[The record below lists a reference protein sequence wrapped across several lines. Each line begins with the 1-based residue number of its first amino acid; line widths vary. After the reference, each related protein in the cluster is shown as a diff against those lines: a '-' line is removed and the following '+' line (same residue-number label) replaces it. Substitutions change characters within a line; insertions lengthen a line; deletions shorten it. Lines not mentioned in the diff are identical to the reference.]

1 MYDLAAINHY
11 LPLLRSSSVQWL
23 SDRMWW
29 VSVTPKAHHS
39 IEIDDIHEVLAGG
52 TPPEVRQEDGYE
64 LPITLHCPIAAF
76 FVHRSAGD
84 GTVSILNLSSQSTSL
99 RDYCR
104 ALSSGASVLGIEWGG
119 KTWEALTYAED
130 GDIVAYFPEGFSREL
145 AGGTNPEALS
155 QELQFIHQFSEDSP
169 AGVVAQKAAA
179 LAILEARSGLRIT
192 EEWLNSTHEVV
203 YVDVPIG
210 DGDSVH
216 SGAIA
221 AQPTIPNSPDA
232 WPHSKK
238 SGILFWIIDLLVA
251 KFGFEWPEISEA
263 RSAYGSGHVPEA
275 ALHTEVMDRTLR
287 LGRDW
292 LEATNEYES
301 SAADSEFM
309 RLRWRAGIAIRV
321 ALREIE
327 QSNPKLSSL
336 QIADEALGMDWP
348 TVQQHILDL

>member
-1 MYDLAAINHY
+1 MYDLAAIDYY

-29 VSVTPKAHHS
+29 ISVTPNAHQS
-39 IEIDDIHEVLAGG
+39 IKIDDIHEVLAGG

-84 GTVSILNLSSQSTSL
+84 GTISILNLSSESTSL

-104 ALSSGASVLGIEWGG
+104 VLSSGASALGIEWGG
-119 KTWEALTYAED
+119 KTWEAITYAED
-130 GDIVAYFPEGFSREL
+130 GDIVASFPEGFSREL
-145 AGGTNPEALS
+145 ADGTNPEALS
-155 QELQFIHQFSEDSP
+155 RELQFIHQFSEDSP
-169 AGVVAQKAAA
+169 AGVLAQKAAA

-203 YVDVPIG
+203 YVDVPVS
-210 DGDSVH
+210 DSVH
-216 SGAIA
+216 RGATA
-221 AQPTIPNSPDA
+221 SQPTIPNSSDV

-238 SGILFWIIDLLVA
+238 SALLFWIIDLLA
-251 KFGFEWPEISEA
+251 TKFGFEWPEISEA
-263 RSAYGSGHVPEA
+263 RSAYGSGRVPEE
-275 ALHTEVMDRTLR
+275 ALHAEVMDRTLR

-301 SAADSEFM
+301 SAANSESK

-327 QSNPKLSSL
+327 QGNPKLSSL
-336 QIADEALGMDWP
+336 QLAKEALGMEWP
-348 TVQQHILDL
+348 TVQQHILNL

>member
-1 MYDLAAINHY
+1 MYDLATINYY
-11 LPLLRSSSVQWL
+11 LSLLRSSSVQWL

-29 VSVTPKAHHS
+29 ISVTPKAHQS

-64 LPITLHCPIAAF
+64 LPITLHCPIVAF

-84 GTVSILNLSSQSTSL
+84 GTVSILNLSSESTSL

-119 KTWEALTYAED
+119 KTWEAMAYAEE

-169 AGVVAQKAAA
+169 AGVLAQKAAA

-203 YVDVPIG
+203 YVDVPVG
-210 DGDSVH
+210 GGDSVH
-216 SGAIA
+216 SDAIA
-221 AQPTIPNSPDA
+221 SQPTIPNSPDA

-238 SGILFWIIDLLVA
+238 SELLFWIIDLLVT

-263 RSAYGSGHVPEA
+263 RSAYGSGYVPRE

-292 LEATNEYES
+292 LETTNQYES
-301 SAADSEFM
+301 SAANSELM

-336 QIADEALGMDWP
+336 QLAKEALGMEWS
-348 TVQQHILDL
+348 TVQQHILNL

>member
-1 MYDLAAINHY
+1 MYDLAAINYY

-29 VSVTPKAHHS
+29 ISVTPKAHQS

-64 LPITLHCPIAAF
+64 LPITLHCPIVAF
-76 FVHRSAGD
+76 FVHRYAGD
-84 GTVSILNLSSQSTSL
+84 GTVSILNLSSESTSL

-104 ALSSGASVLGIEWGG
+104 ALSSGASALGIEWGG
-119 KTWEALTYAED
+119 KTWEAIAYAED

-203 YVDVPIG
+203 YVD
-210 DGDSVH
+210 SVH

-221 AQPTIPNSPDA
+221 SQPTIPNSPDV
-232 WPHSKK
+232 WPHGKK
-238 SGILFWIIDLLVA
+238 SELLFWIIDLLVA
-251 KFGFEWPEISEA
+251 KFGFEWPGISEA
-263 RSAYGSGHVPEA
+263 RSAYGSGYVPEE

-301 SAADSEFM
+301 SAANSELM

-336 QIADEALGMDWP
+336 QLAKEALGMEWP
-348 TVQQHILDL
+348 TVQQHILNL